1 MHRERRAAL
10 TKNIDHEIKRSGGA
24 EPRIQS
30 AENLTKP
37 ARIFSLNES
46 KLLTGLSVGAFL
58 ALILGGIV
66 GSLTMDV
73 EPGEYAAFAFSL
85 VCFGTAPWV
94 IARTR
99 SPAAGAMVLLI
110 GALGPIFVPAY
121 YQEGIRSP
129 YLLWFVVIPMLAPL
143 FLGVRFAVIS
153 LVIGLMGFTVLYLRQ
168 WLDPGVSGET
178 VPAFF
183 FYFNLVLAAIF
194 GTAVGVATRRS
205 NIRIRRDLEG
215 LEREIETK
223 IADVQEM
230 NALRTAV
237 LDSSQSGIVSCD
249 AAGIVTDFN
258 PAAESLFGYSRSEA
272 IGQSVKT
279 LIIPA
284 GMVPKHEAGFS
295 RYLETGEARILG
307 KALELVGLRAD
318 GTEIP
323 VEVLV
328 QRIDLPGPPQFT
340 AFLRDLRAQ
349 RESEAMLRRREAQL
363 QKARRLE
370 DVGRL
375 AAGVAHDFNNLL
387 TIVSGYSESI
397 ADHAEVG
404 STIREDALEIASAAE
419 RAAVITNQLLA
430 FSRSQVLQL
439 GPLDL
444 SRLLLNFETTLRT
457 IVPPSVDLGLEVP
470 EAPWLVSAD
479 TSQLERVLMNIVL
492 NACDAMEDEGR
503 LVVSLD
509 YVEHAEDVAP
519 ENPVLTSGR
528 YVELTCRDEGSGMDA
543 DTLSHAFEPFFT
555 TKGVGKGTGLGLATV
570 YGIVQ
575 QCGGSVTIE
584 SEIGQGSTVRIL
596 LPEAKDNKVPSH
608 GGDRPGGPSA
618 ATIVVVDDESN
629 VRSVIAKRLRLDSYR
644 VLEAADGEEAI
655 HILSRE
661 GDVVDLVISDLI
673 MPIKS
678 GAELVSEIS
687 RDYPSV
693 KFIVM
698 SGYLSDD
705 AKRIDSGSQHTVFLQ
720 KPVRMGKL
728 ARTVEFLLERSR
740 VDPAK
745 GD

>member
-1 MHRERRAAL
+1 L
-10 TKNIDHEIKRSGGA
+10 TKNTDHEIKRSG
-24 EPRIQS
+24 S
-30 AENLTKP
+30 AKSHIRRTENLTEP
-37 ARIFSLNES
+37 ARIFSLNDS
-46 KLLTGLSVGAFL
+46 KLLTGLSFGAFI

-73 EPGEYAAFAFSL
+73 EPGEYVAFAFSL
-85 VCFGTAPWV
+85 VCFGAAPWV
-94 IARTR
+94 IARTG
-99 SPAAGAMVLLI
+99 SPAAGATVLLV
-110 GALGPIFVPAY
+110 GALGPVFVPAY

-129 YLLWFVVIPMLAPL
+129 YLLWFVVVPMLAPL
-143 FLGVRFAVIS
+143 FLGVRFAVLS
-153 LVIGLMGFTVLYLRQ
+153 LVIGIIGFTVLYLRQ
-168 WLDPGVSGET
+168 WIDPGVPGET

-183 FYFNLVLAAIF
+183 FYFNLVLAAVF

-205 NIRIRRDLEG
+205 NLRIRRDLED

-223 IADVQEM
+223 ISDVEEM
-230 NALRTAV
+230 SALRTAV
-237 LDSSQSGIVSCD
+237 LDTSQSGIISCD
-249 AAGIVTDFN
+249 AAGMVTDFN
-258 PAAESLFGYSRSEA
+258 PAAESLFGFSRSEA
-272 IGQSVKT
+272 MGQPVKT

-295 RYLETGEARILG
+295 RYLETGKARILG
-307 KALELVGLRAD
+307 KPLELVGLRAD

-323 VEVLV
+323 IEVLV

-397 ADHAEVG
+397 AGHAEAG
-404 STIREDALEIASAAE
+404 STIREDAFEIASAAE

-444 SRLLLNFETTLRT
+444 SRLLREFETTLRS
-457 IVPPSVDLGLEVP
+457 IVPPLVDLRLEVP
-470 EAPWLVSAD
+470 DAPWLVSAD

-492 NACDAMEDEGR
+492 NACDAIEGEGR
-503 LVVSLD
+503 LVVSLR
-509 YVEHAEDVAP
+509 YVESEEAVVQESDGSAP
-519 ENPVLTSGR
+519 GR
-528 YVELTCRDEGSGMDA
+528 HVELTCRDEGVGMDD

-575 QCGGSVTIE
+575 QSGGSVSIE
-584 SEIGQGSTVRIL
+584 SEVGQGSTVRIL
-596 LPEAKDNKVPSH
+596 LPEAKIDEIPSR
-608 GGDRPGGPSA
+608 GGARSGDPSA
-618 ATIVVVDDESN
+618 ATIVVVDDESS
-629 VRSVIAKRLRLDSYR
+629 VRNVIAKRLRIDSYR
-644 VLEAADGEEAI
+644 VLEAADGEEAMNI
-655 HILSRE
+655 MNRE

-687 RDYPSV
+687 KDYPSV
-693 KFIVM
+693 KFIIM

-705 AKRIDSGSQHTVFLQ
+705 AKQIDSGSQQTVFLQ

-728 ARTVEFLLERSR
+728 ARTVELLLRRSEA
-740 VDPAK
+740 DSAK
-745 GD
+745 SG